1 MLRAPVFLTG
11 FMATGKSKLGRLLAR
26 LMNCRFVDTDDLIQ
40 DRAGR
45 TISEIFE
52 VDGEEHFRRLEYE
65 SVVEVARQKDLV
77 VALGGGAVTQ
87 ERVRDAIRDAGGILV
102 CIAADVDTILER
114 VSRKETRPMLAGL
127 DLSQK
132 RQKIV
137 SMLAER
143 APYYALADVTFR
155 SAAELAPED
164 SAQQLLD
171 LLARQQYR
179 CEPSN

>member
-1 MLRAPVFLTG
+1 MG
-11 FMATGKSKLGRLLAR
+11 HNKR

-40 DRAGR
+40 NRAAR

-65 SVVEVARQKDLV
+65 CVVEVARQKDLV

-87 ERVRDAIRDAGGILV
+87 ERVRDAIRDTGGILV
-102 CIAADVDTILER
+102 CLAADVDTILKR

-155 SAAELAPED
+155 SAAEVSPED
-164 SAQQLLD
+164 SAQQLFD

-179 CEPSN
+179 CGPLN